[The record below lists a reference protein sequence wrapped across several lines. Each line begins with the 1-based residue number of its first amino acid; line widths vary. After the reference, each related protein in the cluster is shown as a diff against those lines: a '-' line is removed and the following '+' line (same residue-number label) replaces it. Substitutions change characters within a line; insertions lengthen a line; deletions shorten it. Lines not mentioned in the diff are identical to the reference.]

1 MVNYSYLEILVP
13 ARPALAPQVTMQRL
27 SDSKV
32 MMSYTLL
39 VAILHKVSKRL
50 ALAPRVEI
58 VPIILAHFLR
68 ITLDALAAL
77 EDAGLGGLHHH
88 QGLVFVQ
95 A

>member
-1 MVNYSYLEILVP
+1 MVYYSYLKILVP
-13 ARPALAPQVTMQRL
+13 AQPALAPQVTMQRL

-39 VAILHKVSKRL
+39 VAILHKVSQRL